1 MNTNDHQP
9 SLEIE
14 AIIEF
19 INTYNL
25 KPYRDT
31 YLTLY
36 KQVDE
41 DLMSSLIQSITN
53 TYDYFGD
60 TIDDKE
66 KK

>member
-1 MNTNDHQP
+1 MNTSVHQP
-9 SLEIE
+9 SIDKED
-14 AIIEF
+14 IIEF

-41 DLMSSLIQSITN
+41 NLMSSLIQSITN